1 MKRLNQNSTDGKYWL
16 LILSIICVVLMLLS
30 WSNEDSDGVT
40 EFIASYT
47 VAPMQE
53 GINSVGVLIRDF
65 MENFETLEDLR
76 AENEELQEQLDNQII
91 ENGILQQNSYE
102 LERLQ
107 ELYELDA
114 NTSEYTKVGA
124 RVISKEAG
132 NWFQSFTIDKGSND
146 GLTVDMNVI
155 AGTGLVGIITK
166 VGDNWATVTS
176 IIDDS
181 SNVSAMVVAT
191 GDNCIVSGDLTL
203 MQDGVIRFEQ
213 LPIGETGT
221 AIGEE
226 LVTSYISD
234 KYVQGITI
242 GVITKVETDA
252 NGLTQSGYITTAVD
266 FTQLQEVLIITETKD
281 IGGDE

>member
-30 WSNEDSDGVT
+30 WSDDDSDGVT
-40 EFIASYT
+40 EFVASYT

-76 AENEELQEQLDNQII
+76 AENEALQEQLDNQII

-114 NTSEYTKVGA
+114 NTSEYTKIGA

-213 LPIGETGT
+213 LPIGETEL

-242 GVITKVETDA
+242 GVITMIETDA

-266 FTQLQEVLIITETKD
+266 FTQLQEVLVITEIKD